1 MNAKLQAMSMK
12 ALYVEDNTIDAD
24 LVRRAL
30 QRAQPPIDIDIATGV
45 REAIAMLEEG
55 RAEQYGWVLF
65 DVNLPDGDG
74 FDVLRH
80 VRDRRLS
87 IVAIALTG
95 AGDEKTVMRALKSG
109 ADDYLVKQDDYRERL
124 ATVLV
129 QTRQRY
135 DNDRWHHDRTLRVLY
150 AENNDHDGILT
161 NRYINHH
168 APYMRLEIV
177 PDSNAVLSRL
187 TVAPNDYDVLLL
199 DYRLAGIDALE
210 LIKRLRDVLRCDIPV
225 VMVTGRGSEEVA
237 AQALRLGVSDYVI
250 KDAGYIERLPAVLE
264 FANARAQ
271 LKRER
276 ARVEYLAVH
285 DDLTGLLNRS
295 NLREKAQVAL
305 SRAARKSTRCG
316 LLLIDLDD
324 FKHVNDTIGHSQGDE
339 LLRLIGDQLRK
350 LMRDGDLCCRLGGDE
365 FAIFMEDID
374 DIAGIATLAERVLQ
388 TLQQGIVVNDNEVR
402 LTVSTGISLY
412 PDDGTDIETLIKN
425 ADLAMYRAKAIG
437 RNQFCFFTPS
447 LQEDVERRFRTSMEL
462 HQALSRDE
470 FRLAF
475 QPLWDTKSGEM
486 VAVEALIR
494 WQHPVNGLVLPGSFI
509 PVAEQS
515 GQIVA
520 IGNWVI
526 ESACR
531 QLRVWLDAGLSIRV
545 AINISALQFRRTGF
559 LDALMVALQRYAI
572 PPQLI
577 ELELTESV
585 MAEDS
590 DQLESLLR
598 HLRKLDVSMSID
610 DFGTGY
616 SSLSYLRR
624 RPVKTLK
631 IDRSFVADLPGNAD
645 AVAITEGII
654 AMAHAMGCSVVAEGV
669 ELATQLDFLRQRGC
683 DYVQGFLLSRPV
695 DADKIPALCSQGM
708 RMRA

>member
-1 MNAKLQAMSMK
+1 MK
-12 ALYVEDNTIDAD
+12 VLYVEDNAIDAD
-24 LVRRAL
+24 LVRRTL
-30 QRAQPPIDIDIATGV
+30 QRALPPIDIDIATGV
-45 REAIAMLEEG
+45 REAVAMLQPG
-55 RAEQYGWVLF
+55 HAEQYGWVLF

-80 VRDRRLS
+80 VRDRHLPV
-87 IVAIALTG
+87 VAIALTG
-95 AGDEKTVMRALKSG
+95 AGDEKTVMRALKFG

-124 ATVLV
+124 ATILI

-161 NRYINHH
+161 NRYMNHH

-177 PDSNAVLSRL
+177 PDSNAVLARL
-187 TVAPNDYDVLLL
+187 AAEPDAYDVLLL

-210 LIKRLRDVLRCDIPV
+210 LIRRLRDVLRNDIPV

-237 AQALRLGVSDYVI
+237 AQALRLGVSDYII
-250 KDAGYIERLPAVLE
+250 KDAGYIERLPSVLE

-295 NLREKAQVAL
+295 NLREKAQLAL
-305 SRAARKSTRCG
+305 SRAARKSVRCG

-324 FKHVNDTIGHSQGDE
+324 FKHINDTIGHSQGDE
-339 LLRLIGDQLRK
+339 LLRQIADILRK
-350 LMRDGDLCCRLGGDE
+350 LLREGDLCCRLGGDE

-374 DIAGIATLAERVLQ
+374 DVAGIATLAERVLQ
-388 TLQQGIVVNDNEVR
+388 TLQQGIVVNDHNVR
-402 LTVSTGISLY
+402 LTVSTGISLF
-412 PDDGTDIETLIKN
+412 PDDGGDIETLIKN

-437 RNQFCFFTPS
+437 RNQYCFFTPS

-475 QPLWDTKSGEM
+475 QPQWDLKTGAM
-486 VAVEALIR
+486 VGVEALIR
-494 WQHPVNGLVLPGSFI
+494 WQHPVQGLVLPGNFI

-515 GQIVA
+515 GQIIA

-526 ESACR
+526 DAACR
-531 QLRVWLDAGLSIRV
+531 QLRQWLDAGLSTRV
-545 AINISALQFRRTGF
+545 AINISALQFRRAGF
-559 LDALMVALQRYAI
+559 LDGLMVALQRYAV
-572 PPQLI
+572 PPQLL

-590 DQLESLLR
+590 DHFESLLR
-598 HLRKLDVSMSID
+598 HLRQLDVSMSID

-624 RPVKTLK
+624 MPVKTLK

-669 ELATQLDFLRQRGC
+669 ELAAQLDFLRRHDC

-695 DADKIPALCSQGM
+695 AADQIPSLFEQGM

>member
-1 MNAKLQAMSMK
+1 MSMK

-24 LVRRAL
+24 LVRRTL
-30 QRAQPPIDIDIATGV
+30 QRAQPPIDIDIATSV
-45 REAIAMLEEG
+45 REAIAMLEDG

-87 IVAIALTG
+87 VVAIALTG
-95 AGDEKTVMRALKSG
+95 AGDEKTVMRALKFG

-124 ATVLV
+124 ANVLV
-129 QTRQRY
+129 HARQRY

-187 TVAPNDYDVLLL
+187 TVARGDYDVLLL

-210 LIKRLRDVLRCDIPV
+210 LIKRLRDVLCCDIPV

-237 AQALRLGVSDYVI
+237 AQALRLGVSDYLI

-276 ARVEYLAVH
+276 ARVDYLAVH

-295 NLREKAQVAL
+295 NLREKAQLAL
-305 SRAARKSTRCG
+305 SRAARKNARCG

-350 LMRDGDLCCRLGGDE
+350 LMREGDLCCRLGGDE
-365 FAIFMEDID
+365 FAIFMEDVD

-388 TLQQGIVVNDNEVR
+388 TLQQGIVVNDSEVR

-412 PDDGTDIETLIKN
+412 PDDGNDIETLIKN

-447 LQEDVERRFRTSMEL
+447 LQKDVERRFRTSMEL
-462 HQALSRDE
+462 HQALSRGE

-475 QPLWDTKSGEM
+475 QPLWDVKSGEM

-494 WQHPVNGLVLPGSFI
+494 WQHPVNGLILPGNFI

-515 GQIVA
+515 GQIIA

-526 ESACR
+526 EAACQ

-585 MAEDS
+585 MAEDNE
-590 DQLESLLR
+590 QLESLLK
-598 HLRKLDVSMSID
+598 HLRKLDLSMSID

-624 RPVKTLK
+624 MPVKTLK
-631 IDRSFVADLPGNAD
+631 IDRSFVADLPDNAD

-669 ELATQLDFLRQRGC
+669 ELAAQLDFLRQRGC
-683 DYVQGFLLSRPV
+683 DYVQGFLLSRPIS
-695 DADKIPALCSQGM
+695 ADMIPVLFTQGM

>member
-1 MNAKLQAMSMK
+1 MK

-24 LVRRAL
+24 LVRRTL
-30 QRAQPPIDIDIATGV
+30 QRAQPPIDIDIATSV
-45 REAIAMLEEG
+45 REAIAMLQEG
-55 RAEQYGWVLF
+55 SAAQYGWVLF

-80 VRDRRLS
+80 VRDRHLPL
-87 IVAIALTG
+87 VAIALTG
-95 AGDEKTVMRALKSG
+95 AGDEKTVMRALKFG

-124 ATVLV
+124 ASVLV

-135 DNDRWHHDRTLRVLY
+135 DNDRWRHDRTLRVLY

-210 LIKRLRDVLRCDIPV
+210 LIKRLRDVLRNDIPV
-225 VMVTGRGSEEVA
+225 VMVTGRGSEDVA

-250 KDAGYIERLPAVLE
+250 KDAGYLERLPPVLE

-276 ARVEYLAVH
+276 ARVDYLAVH

-295 NLREKAQVAL
+295 NLREKAQLAL
-305 SRAARKSTRCG
+305 SRAARKSVRCG

-350 LMRDGDLCCRLGGDE
+350 LMREGDLCCRLGGDE

-388 TLQQGIVVNDNEVR
+388 TLQQGIVVNDHEVR

-475 QPLWDTKSGEM
+475 QPLWDVKTGEM
-486 VAVEALIR
+486 IAVEALIR
-494 WQHPVNGLVLPGSFI
+494 WQHPVNGLVMPGNFI
-509 PVAEQS
+509 PVAEQT
-515 GQIVA
+515 GQIIA

-526 ESACR
+526 EMACR
-531 QLRVWLDAGLSIRV
+531 QLRAWLDTGLSIRV
-545 AINISALQFRRTGF
+545 AINISALQFRRAGF

-590 DQLESLLR
+590 DELESLLR
-598 HLRKLDVSMSID
+598 HLRQLDLSMSID

-624 RPVKTLK
+624 MPVKTLK

-654 AMAHAMGCSVVAEGV
+654 AMAHAMGCRVVAEGV
-669 ELATQLDFLRQRGC
+669 ELAAQLDFLRKHDC

-695 DADKIPALCSQGM
+695 APDVIPALFAQGM

>member
-1 MNAKLQAMSMK
+1 MK
-12 ALYVEDNTIDAD
+12 VLYVEDNAIDAD
-24 LVRRAL
+24 LVRRTL
-30 QRAQPPIDIDIATGV
+30 QRAQPPIDVDIATGV
-45 REAIAMLEEG
+45 REAVAMLQPG
-55 RAEQYGWVLF
+55 NADQYGWVLF

-80 VRDRRLS
+80 VRDRHLPV
-87 IVAIALTG
+87 VAIALTG
-95 AGDEKTVMRALKSG
+95 AGDEKTVMRALKFG

-124 ATVLV
+124 ATILV
-129 QTRQRY
+129 QMRQRY
-135 DNDRWHHDRTLRVLY
+135 DNDRWCHDRTLRVLY

-177 PDSNAVLSRL
+177 PDSNAVLARL
-187 TVAPNDYDVLLL
+187 TAEPNGYDVLLL

-210 LIKRLRDVLRCDIPV
+210 LIKRLRDVLRNDIPV
-225 VMVTGRGSEEVA
+225 VIVTGRGSEDVA

-285 DDLTGLLNRS
+285 DDLTGLLNRG
-295 NLREKAQVAL
+295 NLREKAQLAL
-305 SRAARKSTRCG
+305 SRCARKNVRCG

-324 FKHVNDTIGHSQGDE
+324 FKHINDTIGHSQGDE
-339 LLRLIGDQLRK
+339 LLRQIADQLRK
-350 LMRDGDLCCRLGGDE
+350 LLREGDLCCRLGGDE

-374 DIAGIATLAERVLQ
+374 DVAGIATLAERVLQ
-388 TLQQGIVVNDNEVR
+388 TLQQGLTVDDHNVR
-402 LTVSTGISLY
+402 LTVSTGISLF
-412 PDDGTDIETLIKN
+412 PDDGSDIETLIKN

-462 HQALSRDE
+462 HQALAREE

-475 QPLWDTKSGEM
+475 QPQWDLKTGAM
-486 VAVEALIR
+486 VGVEALIR
-494 WQHPVNGLVLPGSFI
+494 WQHPTQGLLLPGTFI

-526 ESACR
+526 DNACR
-531 QLRVWLDAGLSIRV
+531 QLRIWLDAGLSIRV
-545 AINISALQFRRTGF
+545 AVNISALQFRRAGF
-559 LDALMVALQRYAI
+559 LDALMVALQRSGV
-572 PPQLI
+572 PPQLL

-590 DQLESLLR
+590 DQVESLLR
-598 HLRKLDVSMSID
+598 HLRQLDLSMSID

-624 RPVKTLK
+624 MPVKTLK
-631 IDRSFVADLPGNAD
+631 IDRSFVADLPCNAD

-654 AMAHAMGCSVVAEGV
+654 AMAHAMGCVVIAEGV
-669 ELATQLDFLRQRGC
+669 EQAAQLEFLRRHGC

-695 DADKIPALCSQGM
+695 GADVIPVLFAQGM
-708 RMRA
+708 RMQVPVTA

>member
-1 MNAKLQAMSMK
+1 MK
-12 ALYVEDNTIDAD
+12 VLYVEDNTIDAD

-30 QRAQPPIDIDIATGV
+30 QRARPPIDIDIATSV
-45 REAIAMLEEG
+45 REAIAMLQPG
-55 RAEQYGWVLF
+55 HVEQYGWVLF

-74 FDVLRH
+74 FDVLRY
-80 VRDRRLS
+80 VRDRRLPV
-87 IVAIALTG
+87 VAIALTG
-95 AGDEKTVMRALKSG
+95 AGDEKTVLRALKFG
-109 ADDYLVKQDDYRERL
+109 ADDYLVKHDDYRERL
-124 ATVLV
+124 ATILV

-135 DNDRWHHDRTLRVLY
+135 DNDRWRHDRTLRVLY
-150 AENNDHDGILT
+150 AEHNDHDGILT

-177 PDSNAVLSRL
+177 TDSNDVLSRL
-187 TVAPNDYDVLLL
+187 SEDPNGYDVLLL

-210 LIKRLRDVLRCDIPV
+210 LIKRLRDVLRNDIPV

-250 KDAGYIERLPAVLE
+250 KDAGYIERLPSVLE

-295 NLREKAQVAL
+295 NLREKAQLAL
-305 SRAARKSTRCG
+305 SRSARKSVRCG

-324 FKHVNDTIGHSQGDE
+324 FKHINDTIGHSQGDE
-339 LLRLIGDQLRK
+339 LLRQIADLLRK
-350 LMRDGDLCCRLGGDE
+350 LLREGDLCCRLGGDE

-374 DIAGIATLAERVLQ
+374 DVAGIATLAERVLQ
-388 TLQQGIVVNDNEVR
+388 TLQQGLVVDDHNVR
-402 LTVSTGISLY
+402 LTVSTGISLF
-412 PDDGTDIETLIKN
+412 PDDGSDIETLIKN

-447 LQEDVERRFRTSMEL
+447 LQADVERRFRTSMEL
-462 HQALSRDE
+462 HQALAREE

-475 QPLWDTKSGEM
+475 QPQWDLKTGAM
-486 VAVEALIR
+486 VGVEALIR
-494 WQHPVNGLVLPGSFI
+494 WQHPSQGLLLPGAFI

-515 GQIVA
+515 GQIIA

-526 ESACR
+526 ETACR
-531 QLRVWLDAGLSIRV
+531 QLRSWLDAGLSIRV
-545 AINISALQFRRTGF
+545 AINISALQFRRAGF
-559 LDALMVALQRYAI
+559 LDVLMVALQRYAV
-572 PPQLI
+572 PPQLL

-590 DQLESLLR
+590 DQVESLLR
-598 HLRKLDVSMSID
+598 HLRQLDLSMSID

-624 RPVKTLK
+624 MPVKTLK

-654 AMAHAMGCSVVAEGV
+654 AMAHAMGCAVVAEGV
-669 ELATQLDFLRQRGC
+669 EQAAQLEFLRQHGC
-683 DYVQGFLLSRPV
+683 DYVQGFLMSRPV
-695 DADKIPALCSQGM
+695 SADQIPALFAQGM
-708 RMRA
+708 QTTQKYCGAIT